1 MNDRNVATPTGKPWS
16 AMTVIGARDLQPH
29 RLRARRARQWK
40 LPSPGNHGVHQPLL
54 NRVHRTI
61 LYFFAPFRGGSGLPE
76 LSARRIVISA
86 NMTGAPLSAACI
98 NIAAANRHSGW
109 SCFTFGSAAMNS
121 PAVAQRSE
129 HAAIRHHH
137 RVVERAGPA
146 PIALHHGNSP
156 GWMRQPRHHEA
167 CSRQGESKHLSE
179 ERKSRSVAGLTRS
192 GTPPTGSDAGS
203 RFFTLVQ
210 CFDRPA

>member
-121 PAVAQRSE
+121 PA
-129 HAAIRHHH
+129 
-137 RVVERAGPA
+137 
-146 PIALHHGNSP
+146 
-156 GWMRQPRHHEA
+156 
-167 CSRQGESKHLSE
+167 
-179 ERKSRSVAGLTRS
+179 SRSVLSTRPPGTTIASSNGRDQPLSRSIMGTHPAG
-192 GTPPTGSDAGS
+192 
-203 RFFTLVQ
+203 
-210 CFDRPA
+210 